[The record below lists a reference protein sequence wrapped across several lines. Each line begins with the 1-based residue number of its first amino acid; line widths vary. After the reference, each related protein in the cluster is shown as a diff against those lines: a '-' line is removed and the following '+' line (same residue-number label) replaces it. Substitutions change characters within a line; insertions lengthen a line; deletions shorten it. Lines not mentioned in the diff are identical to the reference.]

1 MYVFL
6 LMYMNETAGE
16 ILFGQT
22 SMLISM
28 FCFLFLFFKPSVIFI
43 MIRENNHKYVSA
55 LGYHFST
62 VHHYPR
68 LIKDNH
74 IAAIE
79 IHKEMLIEKYASEF
93 NYETIKDNVIQY
105 NGFSVLGYD
114 DQKALSIF
122 SNQIND
128 GLKLK
133 STYITNILKCVPPG
147 DKPKNNELINCSN
160 YFIQELNNL
169 KNLAVIVALGKVAFD
184 NCLKI
189 YKKKFKIN
197 KKFQFKHSKNYLL
210 PDNKTLIA
218 CYHPSPRNVNTKVV
232 TTAMI
237 NKLFRKAKRIAKF

>member
-1 MYVFL
+1 MNIKFKKLNKTIVKCKKCPRLSNFIKKVSLEKRKQNVNEKYWGKPVTGFGDL
-6 LMYMNETAGE
+6 NAKLMIIGLAPAAHGGTRTGRAFTGDKS
-16 ILFGQT
+16 GD
-22 SMLISM
+22 
-28 FCFLFLFFKPSVIFI
+28 FLFKSL
-43 MIRENNHKYVSA
+43 HKVGIS
-55 LGYHFST
+55 
-62 VHHYPR
+62 
-68 LIKDNH
+68 NQ
-74 IAAIE
+74 
-79 IHKEMLIEKYASEF
+79 
-93 NYETIKDNVIQY
+93 N
-105 NGFSVLGYD
+105 
-114 DQKALSIF
+114 F

-169 KNLAVIVALGKVAFD
+169 KNLTVIVALGKVAFD

-237 NKLFRKAKRIAKF
+237 NKLFRKAKRTAKF

>member
-1 MYVFL
+1 MNIKFKKLNKTIVKCKKCPRLSNFIKKISLEKRKQNINEKYWGKPVTGFGDL
-6 LMYMNETAGE
+6 NAKLMIIGLAPAAHGGTRTGRAFTGDKS
-16 ILFGQT
+16 GD
-22 SMLISM
+22 
-28 FCFLFLFFKPSVIFI
+28 FLFKSL
-43 MIRENNHKYVSA
+43 HKVGIS
-55 LGYHFST
+55 
-62 VHHYPR
+62 
-68 LIKDNH
+68 NQ
-74 IAAIE
+74 
-79 IHKEMLIEKYASEF
+79 
-93 NYETIKDNVIQY
+93 N
-105 NGFSVLGYD
+105 
-114 DQKALSIF
+114 F

-160 YFIQELNNL
+160 YFVQELNNL